1 MSAEL
6 LKLIRHEFL
15 IKIKKLTDL
24 VPRQLQISAIPQ
36 KVQVIIGMRRTG
48 KTYFL
53 YENIQQLMEAGI
65 DYSRIFYLNLEDDR
79 LQEIHAKQLAELVEQ
94 FFSLHPENHNQR
106 CYLFFDE
113 IQTVDGWAKLIRRLL
128 DTKDV
133 EIFLTG
139 SSAKLLS
146 KEIATELR
154 GRSIAHEMWPF
165 SLKEYLAFKSFEIQA
180 PNSTIDLDY
189 FKKHLTH
196 YLSTGGFPEIIVLPS
211 IEKNRILQD
220 YIDVVI
226 YRDIIERHQIT
237 NLSLI
242 KYMIKYLINNTATS
256 ISINKIYNDLK
267 SQGHTVGRSTV
278 YEYLEH
284 ITDAFLAFTVPLYSE
299 SIRKTETNPRKVYAI
314 DTGLCK
320 AYSFGKNDNYGRLFE
335 TMIFID
341 LKRRG
346 DDVYYYLTKDKFE
359 VDFYTRS
366 SDGSLHLYQ
375 VAWDVSSKETLAREE
390 RALKTAEKELGI
402 KGTIITPDNYWTVF

>member
-1 MSAEL
+1 MSIEL

-15 IKIKKLTDL
+15 IKINKLKDL
-24 VPRQLQISAIPQ
+24 VPRQLQITAI
-36 KVQVIIGMRRTG
+36 KNKAQVIIGMRRTG

-53 YENIQQLMEAGI
+53 YEKIQLLIKNGT
-65 DYSRIFYLNLEDDR
+65 DYSRILYLNLEDDR
-79 LQEIHAKQLAELVEQ
+79 LQEIHGKQLAELVDH
-94 FFSLHPENHNQR
+94 FYSLHPENHNQR

-165 SLKEYLAFKSFEIQA
+165 SLREYFTSKSFEVKNQ
-180 PNSTIDLDY
+180 NSKIDFDY
-189 FKKHLTH
+189 FKKHLIQ
-196 YLSTGGFPEIIVLPS
+196 YLSTGGFPEINVLPL

-220 YIDVVI
+220 YIDVVV
-226 YRDIIERHQIT
+226 YRDIIERYQIT

-256 ISINKIYNDLK
+256 ISVNKLYNDLK
-267 SQGHTVGRSTV
+267 SKGHSVGRTTV

-284 ITDAFLAFTVPLYSE
+284 ITDAYLAFTVPLYSE
-299 SIRKTETNPRKVYAI
+299 SIRKTESNPRKVYAI

-320 AYSFGKNDNYGRLFE
+320 AYSFSKNDNYGRLFE

-346 DDVYYYLTKDKFE
+346 DDIYYYLTKDKFE
-359 VDFYTRS
+359 IDFFTRS

-390 RALKTAEKELGI
+390 RALKSAEQELGI
-402 KGTIITPDNYWTVF
+402 KGTLVTPENYWTLF